1 MWNGAF
7 TAPLWSGQATSAVTK
22 SNQTLFLSN
31 VKDDNPYIGITN
43 GNSVQLPSD
52 YQDLNVVLLS
62 AGIINATTINTSYL
76 LTTPAIL
83 ITDTTLTAYGGN
95 LYANGILVGGA
106 TSNSN
111 VSQWAN
117 YEAINNINANGSNI
131 FNVNNLSSISI
142 STNTLFANSAQI
154 SSIRANVTTVSTI
167 SGLQA
172 TFSNFTFS
180 SIKGN
185 YANISTINNSTMYV
199 NIGWFSTIN
208 VSSLNAPGFSNFLS
222 NWSYYNALTDVNIAN
237 HNINNVVTL
246 NTQGV
251 YATSGI
257 TTNSLYVG
265 TGGTT
270 FSGDVRING
279 TGNTFSPYWY
289 NFTMDA
295 NITTGQ
301 ANQIYPPTNNQFF
314 SDYHIGI
321 NVLDVESLP
330 SAAFTL
336 AHLDMASS
344 GFIIPTGNVTLSAN
358 NYTLLVPYVYVD
370 TTPPFIHTLIGSFR
384 GNAYF
389 GTIGSGQLAYVR
401 MNYDASAVIG
411 KIPNQG
417 ALLEIN
423 ADSYIGVTA
432 NPLTTSS
439 RIAITGGRNQSFS
452 TYQNTLSA
460 GDFGIWPVNTQIC
473 ELDMYCP
480 VGYLG
485 GGTTTNRVQGGV
497 FGSRNDMTAEGT
509 LGGYGTEMNIYSTD
523 LMYLYT
529 NGDLYIGYGGE
540 VPMYKPSGSEQ
551 PTTPYQHVH
560 IAQVQDITGRTDNG
574 DIGAQLVN
582 INSVQAYTSNSFIK
596 NFAYL
601 VGYSE
606 NFAYPN
612 EYMLVGISTVSTF
625 VLTPVITST
634 ITVFSSIDFL
644 STNSNGISTVYTSS
658 IFPYLST
665 VSVSVTSI
673 SSLQFTSTVLEDLWN
688 PSTINSNLSDWTINK
703 FNYLKGISTI
713 LQDYQYYGSLVNVD
727 SIVTSN
733 VTTSNFVDLSNSEVD
748 YAPIGTIPSI
758 PTPSN
763 DVTPLNLDF
772 AISSINTYYQYSN
785 VNLIDDYNVTLSS
798 GNAFYFVDS
807 NTCYGSGF
815 SNQIIS
821 DFADNL
827 ILVADWSNSFGF
839 FDVYN
844 RGNIPI
850 TFQSEYPNE
859 GVTVN
864 PFTNSR
870 MLFQGAT
877 ADPPIDQQP
886 ITSNGLTPFYVSTLY
901 ENKTY
906 FTQLVTGTTL
916 EIDLSGTDVNN
927 NPITGLGTFGIN
939 ATLDLCNNNIQT
951 VNQIS
956 VDNISTSTTGST
968 SFQNDID
975 MFDYNINNVN
985 QLSTDIIQAAY
996 SSEVQFHN
1004 QVDLGNNL
1012 LSGVSQINV
1021 DYIVPNDIDYVSF
1034 PSNGISTDFIT
1045 GYTNSYIGFNNDANL
1060 LANNI
1065 IDVNQISVDYI
1076 TPNQN
1081 SQIDFQG
1088 TNLSN
1093 INNLYMDGFFCSV
1106 PDTTDFEEVRF
1117 ISYPDPDGGAPP
1129 FYFAYSSDNIN
1140 YTPIAADWSAFPAS
1154 QVVDANSN
1162 NISNVAIL
1170 QFIHGSQISE
1180 TLYNGSNS
1188 ILLNAQTVTNGN
1200 FVIVNDSEN
1209 PTLTFDSGKQGFID
1223 FYENFRIS
1231 CNVDMM
1237 SNDISNVNNLYAI
1250 DISAANINVSTING
1264 VVPVNQIIQS
1274 GITTAGSTVTLP
1286 IAYSGTL
1293 SYGIQLTYTGLI
1305 DTTGYAP
1312 LASVINTVSEFIV
1325 WGNTG
1330 TSVFWTTIGV

>member
-827 ILVADWSNSFGF
+827 ILVAGWSNSFGF

-939 ATLDLCNNNIQT
+939 ATLDLCGNNIQT

-968 SFQNDID
+968 SFHNDID

>member
-1 MWNGAF
+1 MWNGTY
-7 TAPLWSGQATSAVTK
+7 TAPLWSGQATTTGTK
-22 SNQTLFLSN
+22 SNQNLYLSN
-31 VKDDNPYIGITN
+31 VTDDNPYIGITN
-43 GNSVQLPSD
+43 GNSVQLPSSYD
-52 YQDLNVVLLS
+52 HLYVTNLSTFATALND
-62 AGIINATTINTSYL
+62 TL
-76 LTTPAIL
+76 LTASDGL
-83 ITDTTLTAYGGN
+83 
-95 LYANGILVGGA
+95 LYANGVLVNGNIPA
-106 TSNSN
+106 ESN
-111 VSQWAN
+111 VDMWATFP
-117 YEAINNINANGSNI
+117 AVS
-131 FNVNNLSSISI
+131 NVNVANHNIIGANSIGAISI
-142 STNTLFANSAQI
+142 TSSNVTASNVTASTITT

-167 SGLQA
+167 SGLQGS
-172 TFSNFTFS
+172 FSNFTFS

-185 YANISTINNSTMYV
+185 YANISTLNNSTMYV
-199 NIGWFSTIN
+199 NIGWFSTLY
-208 VSSLNAPGFSNFLS
+208 VSSLIGGWSNFLS
-222 NWSYYNALTDVNIAN
+222 NWSYYPAQTDVNIAN
-237 HNINNVVTL
+237 HNINNVANL
-246 NTQGV
+246 NTQTV

-301 ANQIYPPTNNQFF
+301 ANQIYPPTNNQYF

-344 GFIIPTGNVTLSAN
+344 GFIIPTGNITLSAN
-358 NYTLLVPYVYVD
+358 NYTLLVPYIYVD

-389 GTIGSGQLAYVR
+389 GTTGSGQLAYMR
-401 MNYDASAVIG
+401 MNYDPNALIG
-411 KIPNQG
+411 KLPNQG
-417 ALLEIN
+417 ALIEIN
-423 ADSYIGVTA
+423 ADSYIGVVA

-452 TYQNTLSA
+452 TYENTMSA

-509 LGGYGTEMNIYSTD
+509 IGGYGTEMNIYSTD
-523 LMYLYT
+523 LMYIYT

-540 VPMYKPSGSEQ
+540 VPTYKPSGSEQ

-612 EYMLVGISTVSTF
+612 EYMLVGISTISTV

-644 STNSNGISTVYTSS
+644 STNSNGVSTVFTSS
-658 IFPYLST
+658 IYPYLST
-665 VSVSVTSI
+665 VSVSVTFV
-673 SSLQFTSTVLEDLWN
+673 SSFQFTSTILEDLWN

-703 FNYLKGISTI
+703 YNYLKGISTI

-727 SIVTSN
+727 SIITSN

-748 YAPIGTIPSI
+748 FSPIGTIPSVA
-758 PTPSN
+758 TVVPSN
-763 DVTPLNLDF
+763 DVIPLNLDF

-785 VNLIDDYNVTLSS
+785 VFIIDDYNVTLSS
-798 GNAFYFVDS
+798 TTAFYNVDS
-807 NTCYGSGF
+807 NSCYGAGF
-815 SNQIIS
+815 SNEIIS

-827 ILVADWSNSFGF
+827 VLVAGWSNQTGF

-844 RGNIPI
+844 QADIPI

-870 MLFQGAT
+870 MIFQGAT

-939 ATLDLCNNNIQT
+939 ATLDLCGNNIQT

-968 SFQNDID
+968 SFHNDID

>member
-1 MWNGAF
+1 MY
-7 TAPLWSGQATSAVTK
+7 TSPLWSGQGTTTGTK
-22 SNQTLFLSN
+22 SNQNLFLSN
-31 VKDDNPYIGITN
+31 VKDDNPYIGITG
-43 GNSVQLPSD
+43 GNSVQFPSD

-131 FNVNNLSSISI
+131 FNVNNLSSISL

-154 SSIRANVTTVSTI
+154 SSIRANVATVSTI
-167 SGLQA
+167 SGLQGS
-172 TFSNFTFS
+172 FSNFTFS
-180 SIKGN
+180 SLKGT
-185 YANISTINNSTMYV
+185 YGNISTINNSTMYV

-222 NWSYYNALTDVNIAN
+222 NWSYYAALSDVNIAN
-237 HNINNVVTL
+237 HNINNVITL

-251 YATSGI
+251 YATSGV

-270 FSGDVRING
+270 FSGNARFNG
-279 TGNTFSPYWY
+279 TGNIFSPYWY

-301 ANQIYPPTNNQFF
+301 PSQIYPPTNTQYF
-314 SDYHIGI
+314 SAYNIGI
-321 NVLDVESLP
+321 NCLDITSLP
-330 SAAFTL
+330 SAAFTHS
-336 AHLDMASS
+336 HLNMNVS
-344 GFIIPTGNVTLSAN
+344 GWIIPTGNVTLSAN
-358 NYTLLVPYVYVD
+358 NYTLYAPYVYVD
-370 TTPPFIHTLIGSFR
+370 GIPPYIHTTSGSFR

-389 GTIGSGQLAYVR
+389 GTTGSGQLAYIR
-401 MNYDASAVIG
+401 MNYDASAVLG

-423 ADSYIGVTA
+423 ADSYIGVLA

-452 TYQNTLSA
+452 TYQNTMSA

-480 VGYLG
+480 IGYLG

-497 FGSRNDMTAEGT
+497 AGARNDMTAEGT

-551 PTTPYQHVH
+551 PRTPYQHVH
-560 IAQVQDITGRTDNG
+560 IAQLQDLTGRTDDG

-612 EYMLVGISTVSTF
+612 EYRLVGISTVSTL

-644 STNSNGISTVYTSS
+644 STNISNVSTVYRSS
-658 IFPYLST
+658 IFPFIST
-665 VSVSVTSI
+665 VSVSITSV

-703 FNYLKGISTI
+703 YNYLKGISTI

-733 VTTSNFVDLSNSEVD
+733 VTTSNFVDLSSSEVD

-758 PTPSN
+758 ATVVPSN
-763 DVTPLNLDF
+763 NVLTVNLDF
-772 AISSINTYYQYSN
+772 TISSINTYYQYSN
-785 VNLIDDYNVTLSS
+785 VFQIDNYDVTVSS
-798 GNAFYFVDS
+798 LTAFYYVDS

-821 DFADNL
+821 DFGYADNL
-827 ILVADWSNSFGF
+827 VLVAGWSNQTGF

-844 RGNIPI
+844 GGNIPI

-859 GVTVN
+859 GVMVN

-870 MLFQGAT
+870 IIFQGAT

-886 ITSNGLTPFYVSTLY
+886 ITSNGLTPFYVSSLY
-901 ENKTY
+901 ENNTY
-906 FTQLVTGTTL
+906 FTQSATGTTL
-916 EIDLSGTDVNN
+916 EIDLSSTDAEGTS
-927 NPITGLGTFGIN
+927 TTSLGTFAIN
-939 ATLDLCNNNIQT
+939 ANMTLNGNDLSG
-951 VNQIS
+951 VHQIS
-956 VDNISTSTTGST
+956 VD
-968 SFQNDID
+968 
-975 MFDYNINNVN
+975 
-985 QLSTDIIQAAY
+985 
-996 SSEVQFHN
+996 
-1004 QVDLGNNL
+1004 
-1012 LSGVSQINV
+1012 
-1021 DYIVPNDIDYVSF
+1021 YILPTEGDYVSF

-1045 GYTNSYIGFNNDANL
+1045 AYTNAYIGFNKDANL

-1076 TPNQN
+1076 VPNQN

-1093 INNLYMDGFFCSV
+1093 INYLYMDGFFCSV

-1117 ISYPDPDGGAPP
+1117 VSYPDPGAGIPP
-1129 FYFAYSSDNIN
+1129 FYFAYSSDSVT

-1154 QVVDANSN
+1154 QVVDLGYNSLAD
-1162 NISNVAIL
+1162 VAAVN
-1170 QFIHGSQISE
+1170 FFNGSSIAE
-1180 TLYNGSNS
+1180 TLYGGNNY
-1188 ILLNAQTVTNGN
+1188 LYLNNQTLVNGN
-1200 FVIVNDSEN
+1200 FVISNGLAN
-1209 PTLTFDSGKQGFID
+1209 PALTFDSGKQAYID
-1223 FYENFRIS
+1223 FYENFSIS

-1237 SNDISNVNNLYAI
+1237 SNNISNVNNFYAV

-1264 VVPVNQIIQS
+1264 LPLVPLNQIIQS

-1286 IAYSGTL
+1286 ISYSSTG
-1293 SYGIQLTYTGLI
+1293 SYGIQLTYTGLT
-1305 DTTGYAP
+1305 DTRGYAP

-1330 TSVFWTTIGV
+1330 TSVFWTTIGT